1 MPPAHHP
8 PHLPH
13 ALPSVRETPMWDK
26 RWRGKT
32 FEATFK
38 YEKAFQELLIP
49 CQNHKNQT
57 SKTSSSMAQ
66 HKVPR
71 SALDFVVY
79 LRQPWT
85 CVPKDQHD
93 PGYPAPGSQ
102 DVKHDMR
109 AAPTCGRGINLI
121 CSFQGLRSHLLEV
134 RLHRNAVPKNSAHST
149 TVTRVQIWW
158 MSCYFGGVFRCLPLT
173 SGCGQALGRWLLPVF
188 TEQIQS
194 CLLEIRDTADL
205 WLYCSG

>member
-1 MPPAHHP
+1 MKRPFRNSSFPSRITKIKHPRPA
-8 PHLPH
+8 
-13 ALPSVRETPMWDK
+13 ASW
-26 RWRGKT
+26 
-32 FEATFK
+32 
-38 YEKAFQELLIP
+38 
-49 CQNHKNQT
+49 
-57 SKTSSSMAQ
+57 AQ

-71 SALDFVVY
+71 SALDFMVY
-79 LRQPWT
+79 LWQPWT

-149 TVTRVQIWW
+149 TVTRVQIWR

-188 TEQIQS
+188 AEQTRS
-194 CLLEIRDTADL
+194 HLLEIRDTADL

>member
-1 MPPAHHP
+1 MKRHLSMRRLFRNSSFHVRITKIKHP
-8 PHLPH
+8 RQAAP
-13 ALPSVRETPMWDK
+13 W
-26 RWRGKT
+26 
-32 FEATFK
+32 
-38 YEKAFQELLIP
+38 
-49 CQNHKNQT
+49 
-57 SKTSSSMAQ
+57 AQ